1 MKVINEEP
9 EIITDEYII
18 NCFYKNNIYTF
29 KRNKDKY
36 FTNKVKEYL
45 ENRFK
50 YSESI
55 FETIYCIKH
64 NIDRDNK
71 ICPICHKGILKF
83 TGNKSRGLFQR
94 GCCKECQ
101 IKYRD
106 INIRNTCLKR
116 YGVTSTL
123 KLKSFQEKSK
133 QTCLKKYGVEYSLQ
147 SNIVKEKSKQTNLK
161 RYGTEYTFQSPII
174 KDKIKQTCLK
184 RYGVEYANQSEIIK
198 DKIKKTNLERYGA
211 ENVYGSDYFKKGY
224 YILKSQNNNKNLFS
238 KNHFKQIV
246 KIKQKEIQEK
256 RDNTKRKNHTF
267 NTSKPEDNCYNI
279 LINKYSIDDIER
291 QYKSDL
297 YPYQCDFYIKSINT
311 YIECNFH
318 WTHGGHRFDYNNIN
332 DVNILNKWKWLS
344 KTSKFY
350 KNAIKIWTERDVNK
364 FECAKKNN
372 LNYLVFYN
380 IKEFEDYFN
389 N

>member
-1 MKVINEEP
+1 MKNINEEP

-18 NCFYKNNIYTF
+18 NCFYKNKRYTF
-29 KRNKDKY
+29 EQNKDKY

-83 TGNKSRGLFQR
+83 TGNKSRGAFQR
-94 GCCKECQ
+94 GCCSECQ
-101 IKYRD
+101 LKYRN
-106 INIRNTCLKR
+106 INSKNTCLKR
-116 YGVTSTL
+116 YGVTSVL

-174 KDKIKQTCLK
+174 KDKMKQTCLK

-224 YILKSQNNNKNLFS
+224 YILKSQNNNKNLFNT
-238 KNHFKQIV
+238 NHFKQIV

-279 LINKYSIDDIER
+279 LINKYSVDDIER

-297 YPYQCDFYIKSINT
+297 YPYQCDFYIKSSNT

-318 WTHGGHRFDYNNIN
+318 WTHCGHKFDYNNKD
-332 DVNILNKWKWLS
+332 DVNKLEQMKEKA

-350 KNAIKIWTERDVNK
+350 KNAIKVWTERDVNK
-364 FECAKKNN
+364 FEYAKKNN